1 MANKRINILPLSFEE
16 LEYVLGVPQGHHIET
31 ITYSPERRLVN
42 LFISGDSMT
51 EVHPGT
57 EIPWVRLNIL
67 LQRWSGR
74 RTKHTENPIAGA

>member
-1 MANKRINILPLSFEE
+1 MANKRVNIVPLSIEE
-16 LEYVLGVPQGHHIET
+16 LEYVLGVPTGHHIENVLY
-31 ITYSPERRLVN
+31 IPEKRIINIHL
-42 LFISGDSMT
+42 SGDSMS

-74 RTKHTENPIAGA
+74 RRKHTESPVGA